1 MKRLLA
7 LAAACLLSVSLF
19 GCAPEDQ
26 AALTVDGDE
35 VLTVGELEEQLDAVA
50 ESDDFLAAYD
60 ARGAGTDTISTSF
73 VTTMLNFKVLSAVLE
88 GELADQGIE
97 VSDDDR
103 STAEDTVTQLLE
115 AGDQQTQTPPIQV
128 DKVPEPYFDLLVDLY
143 GNFIALTGSFEG
155 DPQAAQQAAQAR
167 LGELMPD
174 VDVEVNERYGTW
186 DTETNRVTAPE
197 GPVSATT
204 IPAAP
209 LPAG

>member
-7 LAAACLLSVSLF
+7 LAVTCLLSVSLLA
-19 GCAPEDQ
+19 CAPEDQ
-26 AALTVDGDE
+26 AALTVDGDD
-35 VLTVGELEEQLDAVA
+35 VLTVGDLDEQLDAVA
-50 ESDDFLAAYD
+50 DSDDFLAAYD

-73 VTTMLNFKVLSAVLE
+73 VATMLNFEVLSAVLE
-88 GELADQGIE
+88 GELADQDIE

-128 DKVPEPYFDLLVDLY
+128 EEVPEAYFDLLVDLY
-143 GNFIALTGSFEG
+143 ANFIALTGSFEG

-174 VDVEVNERYGTW
+174 ADVEVNERYGTW

-197 GPVSATT
+197 GPGSATT
-204 IPAAP
+204 VPAAP
-209 LPAG
+209 IPAG